1 MADINPKL
9 EIPPPKELEMTMAR
23 DKEDILLK
31 RQVEAV
37 LLEREKDLDEE
48 IERSLCDY
56 DG

>member
-1 MADINPKL
+1 MAEIYPKL
-9 EIPPPKELEMTMAR
+9 KIPPPKELEMTMAR

>member
-1 MADINPKL
+1 MADIHPKL
-9 EIPPPKELEMTMAR
+9 EIPPPEELEMTMAR